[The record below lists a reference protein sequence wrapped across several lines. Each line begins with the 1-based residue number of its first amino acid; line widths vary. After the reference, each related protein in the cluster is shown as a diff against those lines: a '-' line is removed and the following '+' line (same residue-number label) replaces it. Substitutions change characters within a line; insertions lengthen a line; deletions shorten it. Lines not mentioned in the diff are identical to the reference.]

1 MHLSLGLGRLAAVA
15 ASVLTLAGC
24 ASMNVSSYLER
35 GIDVGQYRTFSWGP
49 AETLSTGDAR
59 LDNNQFFD
67 ERVRRDV
74 ERELT
79 ARGFEKTMSGTA
91 DLLVHYHASITQ
103 QIDARNIDHGDGYRD
118 NDDSQPYAY
127 EAGTLLIDLVDPRT
141 KTLVWRGW
149 AEGSIDGVIDNQE
162 WMEQRIGQVVA
173 RILERLPRKL

>member
-15 ASVLTLAGC
+15 ASVLTLTGC

-35 GIDVGQYRTFSWGP
+35 GIDVGQYRTFGWGP
-49 AETLSTGDAR
+49 AETLSTGDPR
-59 LDNNQFFD
+59 LDTDQFFD

-74 ERELT
+74 ERELA
-79 ARGFEKTMSGTA
+79 ARGFEKTMSGPA
-91 DLLVHYHASITQ
+91 DLLVHYHAGITQ

-118 NDDSQPYAY
+118 DDDRQPYVY
-127 EAGTLLIDLVDPRT
+127 EAGTLLIDLVDART
-141 KTLVWRGW
+141 KKLVWRGW

-162 WMEQRIGQVVA
+162 WMEQRIDQVVA